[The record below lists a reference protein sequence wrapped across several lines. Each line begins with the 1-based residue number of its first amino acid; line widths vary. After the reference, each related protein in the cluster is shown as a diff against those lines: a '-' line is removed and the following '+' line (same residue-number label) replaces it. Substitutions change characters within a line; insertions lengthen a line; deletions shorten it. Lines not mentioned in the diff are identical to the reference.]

1 MASNRVVH
9 FEIPAHQPEE
19 LTRFYQAMFGWTFQR
34 ADVPGAEYWLC
45 DTGSSGPGING
56 AIMQRQND
64 RQPVTNYVEV
74 DDVDATLARAT
85 ALGAQV
91 ALPTMVIPGVGSVG
105 AILDPQGNLCG
116 IWQPAS
122 AAPATY

>member
-9 FEIPAHQPEE
+9 FEIPAHDPKT
-19 LTRFYQAMFGWTFQR
+19 LTDFYREMFGWQFQL
-34 ADVPGAEYWLC
+34 ADVPGVEYWLC
-45 DTGSSGPGING
+45 DTGTAAPGING
-56 AIMQRQND
+56 AIMKRQSA

-74 DDVDATLARAT
+74 ADVDETLAKAV
-85 ALGAQV
+85 AFGGQV

-116 IWQPAS
+116 VFQPL
-122 AAPATY
+122 PQP